1 MHKVT
6 TKELWRTID
15 LVLNFAPDHVN
26 ANKAAALAYFL
37 SENYSTSKVYYEH
50 VLELTD
56 GNDVDALWGLGISL
70 RFLGDLDESS
80 YYLKQYRTYNADIVE
95 QLKEILLSYP
105 EDSELAI
112 ELRSTIK
119 SFK

>member
-1 MHKVT
+1 M
-6 TKELWRTID
+6 
-15 LVLNFAPDHVN
+15 
-26 ANKAAALAYFL
+26 AYFL
-37 SENYSTSKVYYEH
+37 SEDYDTSKGYYEK
-50 VLELTD
+50 VLELTN

-70 RFLGDLDESS
+70 RFLGDLDRSN
-80 YYLKQYRTYNADIVE
+80 YYLEQYRTYNADIVE

-112 ELRSTIK
+112 ELRSTID